1 MESLLKLGIDWRSIL
16 LYAVNMGIIFF
27 IIAKYLV
34 PTILKFLDER
44 REQISNNLEEAN
56 RIKDAFK
63 KRLDEMQTEK
73 EHLHKTLKEEI
84 ESLRNMV
91 EQKRETMLKEIE
103 QQRFQMLEEM
113 QHFSERRKKELV
125 AEVQQDLSR
134 IMKQIVV
141 SVIEQQASDEV
152 IQKSINTSWK
162 KYLK

>member
-27 IIAKYLV
+27 IIARYLV

-44 REQISNNLEEAN
+44 REQIASNLEEAN
-56 RIKDAFK
+56 KIKDAFK
-63 KRLDEMQTEK
+63 KRLDEMQAEK
-73 EHLHKTLKEEI
+73 EHLHKTLKDEI

-113 QHFSERRKKELV
+113 QHFSEKRKKELV

-141 SVIEQQASDEV
+141 SVIEQQASEEV